1 MEQEQGHELAIWAV
15 QVCFQAIPRTQKS
28 AMMQSVSIFIS
39 FGLSTGNKAFLDS
52 FYTLSG
58 PPEFSSW
65 GSWSSCTKTC
75 GRGTRTG
82 TRTCT
87 SYCDTLDPSKT
98 TETITEDCNERSC
111 EFKIFSR
118 YKAFLDSFYTL
129 SGPPKFSSWGSWSSC
144 TTACGHGTRTRTR
157 KCTSYCDTLN
167 PSKTT
172 ETITEDCYERSCE
185 FKIFSSDSSWA
196 NI

>member
-39 FGLSTGNKAFLDS
+39 FDLSTG
-52 FYTLSG
+52 
-58 PPEFSSW
+58 
-65 GSWSSCTKTC
+65 
-75 GRGTRTG
+75 
-82 TRTCT
+82 
-87 SYCDTLDPSKT
+87 
-98 TETITEDCNERSC
+98 
-111 EFKIFSR
+111 

-144 TTACGHGTRTRTR
+144 TTACGHGTRTGTRT
-157 KCTSYCDTLN
+157 CTSYCDTLN

-172 ETITEDCYERSCE
+172 ETITEDCYQRSCE
-185 FKIFSSDSSWA
+185 FKIFSSGSNWAVSDFFQGCPQTDIEKWKNTIVPAAQSS
-196 NI
+196 NIALCQINGSAKTVCEIQNNFFKQTDFQI

>member
-1 MEQEQGHELAIWAV
+1 MEQEQGHELAIWDV

-39 FGLSTGNKAFLDS
+39 FDLSTGYKAFLDS

-144 TTACGHGTRTRTR
+144 TTACGHGTRTGTRT
-157 KCTSYCDTLN
+157 CTSYCDTLN

-172 ETITEDCYERSCE
+172 ETITESCYERSCE
-185 FKIFSSDSSWA
+185 FKIFSSGSNWA